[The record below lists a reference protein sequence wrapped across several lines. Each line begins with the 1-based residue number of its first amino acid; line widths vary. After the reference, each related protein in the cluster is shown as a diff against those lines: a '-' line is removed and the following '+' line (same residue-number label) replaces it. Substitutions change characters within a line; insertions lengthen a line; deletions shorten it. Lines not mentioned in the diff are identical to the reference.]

1 MRNMSDYAENLM
13 QIVECPLCDD
23 AGMRGLYR
31 CDHIDYAAIAR
42 RHMPTIREVL
52 KKGSK

>member
-1 MRNMSDYAENLM
+1 MSDYAENLM